1 MFTFIK
7 RVLEILGQ
15 QYIFNVIFNTLK
27 LPSAILLIIA
37 NLIPLFGF
45 LFLGWNQYDI
55 LILYWVESIVIG
67 IYNFFRIRKAKGEEE
82 IPDKVNRRYSVSE
95 TSFFFFLHYGI
106 FISGHG
112 FALMQLGAEKSSFFQ
127 DRDIL
132 GILAFFVALM
142 ISHGFSYY
150 FNYIGRKEYLYR
162 SPERQMI
169 APYGRIVL
177 MHITLIIGAMLFNI
191 LPSGTFLLFI
201 FLKIFFD
208 LLFHVRV
215 HTQQS

>member
-1 MFTFIK
+1 MFPFIK
-7 RVLEILGQ
+7 RVLEILSQ
-15 QYIFNVIFNTLK
+15 QYIFNVVLNTLK

-37 NLIPLFGF
+37 NLIPLLGF

-55 LILYWVESIVIG
+55 LILYWVESVVIG
-67 IYNFFRIRKAKGEEE
+67 IYNFFRIRKAKGVEDDTKNLE
-82 IPDKVNRRYSVSE
+82 KKNSVSE
-95 TSFFFFLHYGI
+95 ISFFFFLHYGI

-112 FALMQLGAEKSSFFQ
+112 FALIQLGAEKSSFFQ
-127 DRDIL
+127 ERDIL

-150 FNYIGRKEYLYR
+150 FNYIGKGEYLYR

-169 APYGRIVL
+169 APYGRIAI
-177 MHITLIIGAMLFNI
+177 MHITITIGASLMTI

-215 HTQQS
+215 HTQES